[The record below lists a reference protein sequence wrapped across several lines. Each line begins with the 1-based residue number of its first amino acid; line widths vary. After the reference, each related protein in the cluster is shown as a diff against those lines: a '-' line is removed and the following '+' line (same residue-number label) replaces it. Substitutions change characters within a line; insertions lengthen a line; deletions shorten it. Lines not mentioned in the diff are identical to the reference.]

1 MKRIERD
8 FICLFNCLW
17 YQDFPVTESDA
28 FINRANWTIH
38 IGLVVR
44 QCAKLLGARAFFE
57 QGNRT
62 DAVLRYADEQQAI
75 LTNIE
80 WEWTPAHKSRVNE
93 LEKLK
98 EKNREPFFST
108 FISYSRKEHL
118 PETIEKAKTIWTDA
132 EKPLI
137 FFIIIYRME
146 GKNRVFEE
154 LQTHFFSRNNAKKI
168 RSQPA
173 LPWLVKRT
181 KYNNT
186 VDGD

>member
-1 MKRIERD
+1 MRRIERD

-17 YQDFPVTESDA
+17 YQDFPVTEDDPS
-28 FINRANWTIH
+28 INRANWTIH
-38 IGLVVR
+38 IGLVIR

-62 DAVLRYADEQQAI
+62 DAVIRYPDISQPV
-75 LTNIE
+75 LTNVE
-80 WEWTPAHKSRVNE
+80 WEWIPANKPHVNE

-98 EKNREPFFST
+98 EKSSEPFFST

-118 PETIEKAKTIWTDA
+118 AEIIQKAKTTWKDA
-132 EKPLI
+132 QKPLI
-137 FFIIIYRME
+137 FFVVIYHMKGR
-146 GKNRVFEE
+146 NRVFEE
-154 LQTHFFSRNNAKKI
+154 VQTHFFARNSSKKI

-181 KYNNT
+181 AYNNT
-186 VDGD
+186 VDAD

>member
-1 MKRIERD
+1 MRRIERD

-17 YQDFPVTESDA
+17 YQDFPVTESDPA
-28 FINRANWTIH
+28 INRANWTIH

-44 QCAKLLGARAFFE
+44 QCAKLLGGRAFFE

-62 DAVLRYADEQQAI
+62 DAVIRYPDELQPV

-80 WEWTPAHKSRVNE
+80 WEWTPAHKPRVNE

-98 EKNREPFFST
+98 EKSSEPFFST
-108 FISYSRKEHL
+108 FVSYSRKEHL
-118 PETIEKAKTIWTDA
+118 VDVLHKANTIWNGA

-146 GKNRVFEE
+146 GRNRVFED
-154 LQTHFFSRNNAKKI
+154 LQTHFFARNSAKKI

-181 KYNNT
+181 KYNNM
-186 VDGD
+186 VDAG

>member
-8 FICLFNCLW
+8 FICLFNCFW
-17 YQDFPVTESDA
+17 YQDFPVSENDGP
-28 FINRANWTIH
+28 INRANWTIH

-62 DAVLRYADEQQAI
+62 DAVIRYPDENKSL

-80 WEWTPAHKSRVNE
+80 WEWISAHKPRVNE
-93 LEKLK
+93 LEKLRI
-98 EKNREPFFST
+98 ESGAPFFST

-118 PETIEKAKTIWTDA
+118 TEVLDRAKAIWNGA

-137 FFIIIYRME
+137 LFIITFHVKGRDRI
-146 GKNRVFEE
+146 FEE
-154 LQTHFFSRNNAKKI
+154 LQTYFFARNTVKKI
-168 RSQPA
+168 RAQPA
-173 LPWLVKRT
+173 LPWQVTRA
-181 KYNNT
+181 KYNNSI
-186 VDGD
+186 DAD